1 MLLYPELRQNSRAML
16 PTNAVQPEVAVG
28 AKSRAGVCVN
38 IAHYYSWELQRD
50 SGAE

>member
-1 MLLYPELRQNSRAML
+1 MLLYPKLRQNSRAML